1 VKWDLDRLKR
11 AVERLDR
18 EEGELEAA
26 RQERQEALRA
36 AHDAGISL
44 AELGRFLGF
53 SRQRVAR
60 IIAGELVEALRGAV
74 SRRGIRF

>member
-1 VKWDLDRLKR
+1 VRRELDRVKW

-18 EEGELEAA
+18 AEGELEAA

-36 AHDAGISL
+36 AHDAGMSL
-44 AELGRFLGF
+44 AELGRFLGV

-60 IIAGELVEALRGAV
+60 IIAGD
-74 SRRGIRF
+74 